1 MIGRNKRGIRR
12 ASMRVRLAVAAA
24 VLVGGGAAGVV
35 VAASHGSAGSAQS
48 AGYTT
53 SYNQTLTVSQAMSE
67 AMNWWNKSE
76 TTSLVT
82 ITKMVTITTV
92 STTPYHNHTLAVQRG
107 TVIAKAPWEFV
118 VKSKN
123 GQVEVWHANGGT
135 KFLNV
140 GGNQTGWNAM
150 SGGTM
155 SSYGSWNWSNSSSS
169 NWNMGVKTLAK
180 GDLVFVFGE
189 RVHGALDAQL
199 VLFAAPTSSTP
210 QAPAP
215 NTNNSQFS
223 GNNVPANTGGSGS
236 TFTGSHS

>member
-1 MIGRNKRGIRR
+1 
-12 ASMRVRLAVAAA
+12 MRVRLAVAAA

-35 VAASHGSAGSAQS
+35 AVAASHGSTASAQS

-53 SYNQTLTVSQAMSE
+53 NYDHTLTESQAMSQ
-67 AMNWWNKSE
+67 AMNWWDKSQQ
-76 TTSLVT
+76 TSLVT
-82 ITKMVTITTV
+82 ITEMVTIRTV
-92 STTPYHNHTLAVQRG
+92 STTPFHNHMLAVQRG

-118 VKSKN
+118 VKSAD

-140 GGNQTGWNAM
+140 GGNKTGWNAM

-189 RVHGALDAQL
+189 RVHGSLWAQL
-199 VLFAAPTSSTP
+199 VLFAAPWSSTQ

-215 NTNNSQFS
+215 SSSWSSGDGSTTNNQFS

-236 TFTGSHS
+236 TFSGSHS